1 VKAQKNLLMD
11 ITMAGN
17 SSSQILK
24 LGVDEMFEDLT
35 YNIAYGEVLKRLK
48 ASGMDNSMLEDAI
61 NSGLTIMFSAALMK
75 YIQTQ
80 EKILDVILNSAI
92 SLLVVI
98 LNPFVGAAKNL
109 VKRFAKGV
117 KLGFLSKF
125 IGISAEARVG
135 YAQVVTS
142 GANAMFNSKQAEN
155 QHFQHATYSHQKK
168 SELLHSKDQQL
179 AYAKAK
185 ADSFN
190 QTLLFKL
197 FASKF
202 TAADKEIIRKM
213 TGGSADID
221 IEKLNEIANFMWVTD
236 SAGNITGLSEAFIQM
251 LNGLGYF
258 HNKTKKGK

>member
-1 VKAQKNLLMD
+1 
-11 ITMAGN
+11 MAEN
-17 SSSQILK
+17 SSAQILK
-24 LGVDEMFEDLT
+24 LGAEEMFEDLT
-35 YNIAYGEVLKRLK
+35 YNVAYNEVLTRLK
-48 ASGMDNSMLEDAI
+48 SSGMDNKMLEDAV
-61 NSGLTIMFSAALMK
+61 NSGLTIMFSAALTK
-75 YIQTQ
+75 YLQKQ
-80 EKILDVILNSAI
+80 EQLLDVIIGTAF
-92 SLLVVI
+92 SLLGVI
-98 LNPFVGAAKNL
+98 LTPFVGAAKNL

-155 QHFQHATYSHQKK
+155 QFFHRASYIQDKK
-168 SELLHSKDQQL
+168 SELISIKNQQL

-236 SAGNITGLSEAFIQM
+236 SAGNITGLSEAFVQM

>member
-1 VKAQKNLLMD
+1 
-11 ITMAGN
+11 MAGN
-17 SSSQILK
+17 SSAQILK

-35 YNIAYGEVLKRLK
+35 YNVAYSEVLTRLK
-48 ASGMDNSMLEDAI
+48 SSGMDNKMLEDAV

-75 YIQTQ
+75 YIQSQ
-80 EKILDVILNSAI
+80 EKILDIILNSAYT
-92 SLLVVI
+92 LLGII
-98 LNPFVGAAKNL
+98 LNPFASAAKNL
-109 VKRFAKGV
+109 VKRFAKGA

-135 YAQVVTS
+135 YAQVVTT
-142 GANAMFNSKQAEN
+142 GANAMFNSKQSEG
-155 QHFQHATYSHQKK
+155 QYFQHANYANQKK

-236 SAGNITGLSEAFIQM
+236 SAGNITGLSEAFVQM

-258 HNKTKKGK
+258 HNKVKKGK

>member
-1 VKAQKNLLMD
+1 MTD
-11 ITMAGN
+11 SN
-17 SSSQILK
+17 STRILK
-24 LGVDEMFEDLT
+24 LGLDEMFEDLT
-35 YNIAYGEVLKRLK
+35 YNVAYSEVLTRLK
-48 ASGMDNSMLEDAI
+48 ANGMDNKMLEDAV
-61 NSGLTIMFSAALMK
+61 NSGLTIMFSSAVML
-75 YIQTQ
+75 YIRQQ
-80 EKILDVILNSAI
+80 ELIIDRIVKKVSA
-92 SLLVVI
+92 LVVLI
-98 LNPFVGAAKNL
+98 LTPFANKAKNL
-109 VKRFAKGV
+109 VKRFVKGT

-125 IGISAEARVG
+125 LGISAEARVG

-142 GANAMFNSKQAEN
+142 GANAVFGSQQSNNQNNHYISNSLQQRE
-155 QHFQHATYSHQKK
+155 T
-168 SELLHSKDQQL
+168 LLHSKDQQL

-236 SAGNITGLSEAFIQM
+236 SAGNITGLSEAFVQM

-258 HNKTKKGK
+258 HNKVKKGK

>member
-1 VKAQKNLLMD
+1 
-11 ITMAGN
+11 MAESN
-17 SSSQILK
+17 STRILK
-24 LGVDEMFEDLT
+24 LGIDEMFEDLT
-35 YNIAYGEVLKRLK
+35 YNVAYNEVLTRLK
-48 ASGMDNSMLEDAI
+48 ANGMDDGILKDAI
-61 NSGLTIMFSAALMK
+61 NSGLTIMFSSALML
-75 YIQTQ
+75 YIQQQ
-80 EKILDVILNSAI
+80 EKIVDKIVKKVSALVIL
-92 SLLVVI
+92 I
-98 LNPFVGAAKNL
+98 LNPFANKVKGL
-109 VKRFAKGV
+109 VRRFVKGT

-135 YAQVVTS
+135 YAQVVTT
-142 GANAMFNSKQAEN
+142 GANAVFSSQQSNNQNNHYISNSLQQREV
-155 QHFQHATYSHQKK
+155 
-168 SELLHSKDQQL
+168 LLHSKDQQL

-258 HNKTKKGK
+258 HNKVKKGK

>member
-1 VKAQKNLLMD
+1 
-11 ITMAGN
+11 MAGN
-17 SSSQILK
+17 SSAQILK
-24 LGVDEMFEDLT
+24 LGAEEMFEDLT
-35 YNIAYGEVLKRLK
+35 YNVAYNEVLTRLK
-48 ASGMDNSMLEDAI
+48 SSGMDNKMLEDAV

-80 EKILDVILNSAI
+80 EKFLEVIISSAYT
-92 SLLVVI
+92 LLGII
-98 LNPFVGAAKNL
+98 LNPFASAAKNL
-109 VKRFAKGV
+109 VKRFVKGA

-142 GANAMFNSKQAEN
+142 GANALFNRKQAEG
-155 QHFQHATYSHQKK
+155 QYFQHANYANQKK